1 MNKLYDLI
9 VIGGGPAGLAA
20 AIEARKNGVDN
31 ILLVERDFELGGILQ
46 QCIHNGFGLTH
57 FKKELTGPEYAE
69 EFIDELRTMGIEY
82 LLNTMVLEIDKN
94 KNVLI
99 SNQKEIKYISA
110 KAIILAMGCRER
122 TAGAIKLAGH
132 RPAGVMSAGTAQR
145 LINRQGLIVGKEVVI
160 LGSGDIGLIMARRMK
175 LEGANVKAVIELM
188 PYSGG
193 LTRNIIQCLDDFDIE
208 LKLSHTITDIK
219 GKDRLEA
226 IVTAEVDEN
235 FDIIEGTEKEYK
247 CDTLLLSVGLIPENE
262 LSQMAGIELSP
273 ITKGAIV
280 DQNMQSSVDGIF
292 ACGNVLHVHDLVD
305 FVTEESFRAGRCAAK
320 YIKDEIVNNGKNRKI
335 KTIAGDYI
343 GYIVPQ
349 EIDLDNL
356 NDDITL
362 LMRPKRPFKDVK
374 IRTTISNIDE
384 SLNKERIKKHKR
396 LTPGEMIRVNL
407 PKSLIKEETTDIRV
421 DVLPSKHS
429 F

>member
-1 MNKLYDLI
+1 MNNLYDLV

-20 AIEARKNGVDN
+20 AIEAKNNGIDN
-31 ILLVERDFELGGILQ
+31 ILLIERDFALGGILQ

-69 EFIDELRTMGIEY
+69 EFIEDLKNEGIEY
-82 LLNTMVLEIDKN
+82 ILNTMVLEIDKD
-94 KNVLI
+94 KNILI
-99 SNQKEIKYISA
+99 SNQDEIKYIKA

-122 TAGAIKLAGH
+122 TAGAIKLPGH
-132 RPAGVMSAGTAQR
+132 RPAGVMTAGTAQR
-145 LINRQGLIVGKEVVI
+145 YINRQGLMVGKEVLI

-208 LKLSHTITDIK
+208 LKLSHTIKDMK

-226 IVTAEVDEN
+226 VVVAEVDEN
-235 FDIIEGTEKEYK
+235 FNIIEGTEKEYK

-280 DQNMQSSVDGIF
+280 DQNMQTSVEGIF

-305 FVTEESFRAGRCAAK
+305 FVTEESFRAGKCAANYLK
-320 YIKDEIVNNGKNRKI
+320 GEINSNEKSNTI
-335 KTIAGDYI
+335 QTIAGDYI

-356 NDDITL
+356 KEDITL

-374 IRTTISNIDE
+374 IRHQIINEDE
-384 SLNKERIKKHKR
+384 SLNMERIKKHKR
-396 LTPGEMIRVNL
+396 VTPGEMIRINIK
-407 PKSLIKEETTDIRV
+407 KSLIKEGTKNIKV
-421 DVLPSKHS
+421 DVIPASHS